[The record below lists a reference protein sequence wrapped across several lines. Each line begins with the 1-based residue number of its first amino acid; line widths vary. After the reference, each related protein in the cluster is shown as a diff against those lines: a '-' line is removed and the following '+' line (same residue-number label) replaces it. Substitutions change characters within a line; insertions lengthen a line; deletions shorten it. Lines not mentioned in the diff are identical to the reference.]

1 MLKPLFKTTN
11 DVAPFI
17 LRVLL
22 GAVFFSHGLQ
32 KVRGWFGGQGLSA
45 TADFLTPHLHIPILS
60 AFLSIATEFI
70 GSIALITGCFTR
82 LAALGIATLML
93 VAIATVQWE
102 HGIFMNWF
110 GARKGGG
117 IDYPVLAIGIAL
129 ALFIK
134 GGGKWALDI
143 GLARLLGGESPAQ
156 NSRTELQ
163 AARNS
168 GRSSQIVGN
177 SFDRSLPH
185 NDNYLFTPTVSGVWG
200 LPNAIAHFR
209 AIIDAQRRRRQ
220 EQKEKAPRTHR
231 AVGV

>member
-11 DVAPFI
+11 DVVPFI

-32 KVRGWFGGQGLSA
+32 KMRGWFGGQGLST
-45 TADFLTPHLHIPILS
+45 TADLFTQHLHVPILY

-70 GSIALITGCFTR
+70 GSLALITGCLTR
-82 LAALGIATLML
+82 LAALGFATLML

-134 GGGKWALDI
+134 GGGKWALDT
-143 GLARLLGGESPAQ
+143 GLARLPSGESPAQ
-156 NSRTELQ
+156 NPRTEPQ

-168 GRSSQIVGN
+168 GRSPQIVGN

-200 LPNAIAHFR
+200 LPNAIAHFG